1 MRPGSVDY
9 AAGAR
14 KHLSKI
20 VFLVGSVSLSGKGN
34 SSAQPL
40 PAHVQRSTA
49 VGTHTSISCPVQFNH
64 TDEKQ
69 YLNALC
75 ADR

>member
-49 VGTHTSISCPVQFNH
+49 VGTHTSIK
-64 TDEKQ
+64 KQ
-69 YLNALC
+69 YRPLHVPLYTVRVA
-75 ADR
+75 A